1 VKVIFS
7 VITQLGSGDLWVKG
21 RASLAGQQ
29 RATPSDRGAPG
40 AAVLEITELALA
52 FGGIRALDGVGFTV
66 EPGSITGLIGPNG
79 AGKTTLFNCLSRLY
93 TPNSGDIRFA
103 GRSILA
109 DQPHQIAAAGIGRT
123 FQNLALFHS
132 LSVLDNVLIGA
143 HPRMRSGFIGSA
155 LALARVGAEEAA
167 TRARAEEVLHALD
180 LGAVAALPVTALP
193 FGTRKLVELARAL
206 MASPRLLLLDEP
218 ASGLNH
224 EEVQALGATLQR
236 LCQEFALTLLLVEHH
251 MDLVMSISD
260 KVVVLDFGRKIAEG
274 TPEDVQKDPAV
285 IEAYLGGG
293 AA

>member
-1 VKVIFS
+1 MPVGPAGSKQQTSIDV
-7 VITQLGSGDLWVKG
+7 VVALCEPLLEVVDLAIT
-21 RASLAGQQ
+21 
-29 RATPSDRGAPG
+29 
-40 AAVLEITELALA
+40 
-52 FGGIRALDGVGFTV
+52 FGGIRALDGVSFSV
-66 EPGSITGLIGPNG
+66 SANSITGLIGPNG
-79 AGKTTLFNCLSRLY
+79 AGKTTFFNCLSRLY

-143 HPRMRSGFIGSA
+143 HPRMASGFISSA
-155 LALARVGAEEAA
+155 LALASANAEEAA
-167 TRARAEEVLHALD
+167 TRARAEEVLSSLR
-180 LGAVAALPVTALP
+180 LGELADLPVTALP

-224 EEVQALGATLQR
+224 EEVSALGATLRR
-236 LCQEFALTLLLVEHH
+236 LRQDHDLTLLLVEHH
-251 MDLVMSISD
+251 MDLVMNVSD

-274 TPEDVQKDPAV
+274 TPEEVRKNPAV
-285 IEAYLGGG
+285 IDAYLGGG
-293 AA
+293 MA